1 MPVLKFDHFNI
12 RAPRELLDEV
22 KTFYEEVVGLKVGPR
37 PNFPFF
43 GYWLYV
49 ENQPIL
55 HLMDWGEAPQND
67 EPSARFLDHV
77 AFACEDLDGFIQK
90 LEGLKV
96 NFSSRSFDLPTGGKL
111 TQLNITD
118 PCGTGVELNFTQ
130 L

>member
-12 RAPRELLDEV
+12 RAPRELLEEV
-22 KTFYEEVVGLKVGPR
+22 KAFYEQVVGLTVGAR

-43 GYWLYV
+43 GYWLYI

-55 HLMDWGEAPQND
+55 HLMDWGEAPRND
-67 EPSARFLDHV
+67 DASARYLDHV
-77 AFACEDLDGFIQK
+77 AFACDNLDGFVQK
-90 LEGLKV
+90 LEGLQVK
-96 NFSSRSFDLPTGGKL
+96 FSSRSFDLPTGGTL
-111 TQLNITD
+111 TQLNLTD

>member
-1 MPVLKFDHFNI
+1 VSILKFDHFNI

-22 KTFYEEVVGLKVGPR
+22 KTFYEEIVGLKVGPR

-55 HLMDWGEAPQND
+55 HLMDWGEAPKDD
-67 EPSARFLDHV
+67 EPAVRFLDHV
-77 AFACEDLDGFIQK
+77 AFACDDLEGFIQK
-90 LEGLKV
+90 FEGLKV
-96 NFSSRSFDLPTGGKL
+96 DFSSSSFDLPTGGKL

-118 PCGTGVELNFTQ
+118 ACGTGVELNFTQ